1 MSKNKPP
8 LLLPLKQAPSFSAQ
22 RLAVASI
29 LCPMF
34 VSCKHKPYT
43 PRGNTEQQCK
53 DRTVPPRTQ
62 RQFASQDVPSRFHV
76 LLLTPLHSLCLL
88 SVAHTQGSPDV
99 LVTQQKKKAKF
110 FSEIRITHILRPKS
124 QTHSSLPKTMEYTYY
139 VSISVFI
146 QTFP

>member
-1 MSKNKPP
+1 MIPHHLCWSLWLVPVQPLSPLLRPTGPDEQNKPP

-29 LCPMF
+29 LCPTF

-99 LVTQQKKKAKF
+99 LVTQ
-110 FSEIRITHILRPKS
+110 
-124 QTHSSLPKTMEYTYY
+124 
-139 VSISVFI
+139 
-146 QTFP
+146 